1 MHSISQMMAHTKENG
16 INLNIEITP
25 YENRIVIPK
34 IGKNIPLIDVKEKNV
49 ESSKELENIFMKELE
64 GGVVRYP
71 SSALP
76 GENGNAFV
84 FGHSSNFPWMA
95 GEYNDVFALL
105 DKLDDGDEII
115 VYYNQQ
121 KFVYR
126 VNKKDVILPGDVS
139 VLQKDKTDHSEL
151 NLMTCWPIGTTFKRL
166 IVSAELVK

>member
-1 MHSISQMMAHTKENG
+1 
-16 INLNIEITP
+16 
-25 YENRIVIPK
+25 
-34 IGKNIPLIDVKEKNV
+34 
-49 ESSKELENIFMKELE
+49 
-64 GGVVRYP
+64 
-71 SSALP
+71 
-76 GENGNAFV
+76 
-84 FGHSSNFPWMA
+84 MA